1 MQDHTKQKDSILS
14 LLQEHEEQ
22 FLTVDEIRL
31 RLTQD
36 GVAVGQSTVY
46 RTVERLVSDGVVSK
60 VPSVDRS
67 SARYCYVGRPETAA
81 HGKLVCLQC
90 GATRPLECHMLD
102 ELSTHLKDAHGFR
115 IEPSRTVLYGLCA
128 KCAGEETPREH
139 ICNGGCCHEH

>member
-1 MQDHTKQKDSILS
+1 MA
-14 LLQEHEEQ
+14 E
-22 FLTVDEIRL
+22 LTYFALDKTASSEYHINQNENHFQIR
-31 RLTQD
+31 
-36 GVAVGQSTVY
+36 S
-46 RTVERLVSDGVVSK
+46 
-60 VPSVDRS
+60 
-67 SARYCYVGRPETAA
+67 CRPETAA

>member
-1 MQDHTKQKDSILS
+1 MQYHTRQKDSILA
-14 LLQEHEEQ
+14 LLQEQEEQ

-36 GVAVGQSTVY
+36 GISVGQSTVY
-46 RTVERLVSDGVVSK
+46 RTVERLV
-60 VPSVDRS
+60 
-67 SARYCYVGRPETAA
+67 A

-102 ELSTHLKDAHGFR
+102 ELSQHLEGAHGFR

-128 KCAGEETPREH
+128 KCADGIEH
-139 ICNGGCCHEH
+139 SEHSCKGGCCHEH